1 MMFEF
6 IELIIY
12 FIGLITFFAITF
24 KVLRATNLESIF
36 KKNKV
41 FEIKA
46 AYFII
51 SIAIAHILSSILLK
65 FYEWALLI
73 LQ

>member
-1 MMFEF
+1 MFEF
-6 IELIIY
+6 LELIIY
-12 FIGLITFFAITF
+12 FIGLMIFFGITF
-24 KVLRATNLESIF
+24 KVLRATNLENIF

-41 FEIKA
+41 FEIKV

-51 SIAIAHILSSILLK
+51 SIVIAHILSSVLLK
-65 FYEWALLI
+65 FYEWAVLI